1 MGIQMNCIANQE
13 NIYTCMSLLSKFQ
26 LYVREPIKNQTLIQ
40 TEIYHKRQTVLQKV
54 KTPLVMNHHCTFE
67 VQFQCL
73 LSKAFLK
80 LLNSLILQFISFNHQ
95 KISFNMEENLDDF
108 LRKQEDSTSISS
120 KSSTESLAVSEK
132 SDTEYCTTK
141 KSTIKYMIV
150 TIVILAIGLVSIGL
164 YSKFENL
171 LINVFLRLR
180 RNQIIFLSYK
190 SNNLKY
196 ISTQKS

>member
-1 MGIQMNCIANQE
+1 
-13 NIYTCMSLLSKFQ
+13 
-26 LYVREPIKNQTLIQ
+26 
-40 TEIYHKRQTVLQKV
+40 
-54 KTPLVMNHHCTFE
+54 
-67 VQFQCL
+67 
-73 LSKAFLK
+73 
-80 LLNSLILQFISFNHQ
+80 
-95 KISFNMEENLDDF
+95 MEENLDDF

-180 RNQIIFLSYK
+180 RNQIKMLFLSYK